1 MLARLAGEHIGS
13 IRQIRFITRAPDR
26 RPPADA
32 RSQGDERPAGDPAP
46 SIIEL
51 ETKSGRYLHL
61 LIDRF
66 RAVVMIRTGAATP
79 PRAGGS
85 ERTWQDLTEQ
95 LPTAFDGRPQ
105 IAAVTPIGAQH
116 PDASEPSA
124 AGWLLTL
131 TTGCVLR
138 VDYADTGPSITQQ

>member
-1 MLARLAGEHIGS
+1 MLARLPGEHIGS
-13 IRQIRFITRAPDR
+13 IRQIRFSAPGASQRD
-26 RPPADA
+26 PADT
-32 RSQGDERPAGDPAP
+32 AP

-61 LIDRF
+61 IVERTHS
-66 RAVVMIRTGAATP
+66 VVMVRPGAAVATGTGA
-79 PRAGGS
+79 S
-85 ERTWQDLTEQ
+85 ERSWLDLTEQ
-95 LPTAFDGRPQ
+95 LPAAFDGRPQ